1 MNGRNLQPGDNATTD
16 YNKGLI
22 TRIEI
27 RERREQPGTQSGI
40 QYRVFPVL
48 HGGYPSTW
56 YDADWFE
63 PVAPNA
69 ELNGGCK
76 PSALSAGL
84 AGNLT
89 TEKP

>member
-1 MNGRNLQPGDNATTD
+1 MNGRNLQPGDKATTD

-22 TRIEI
+22 THVEI
-27 RERREQPGTQSGI
+27 RERREEPGTQSGI
-40 QYRVFPVL
+40 QFRVFPVL

-69 ELNGGCK
+69 E
-76 PSALSAGL
+76 A
-84 AGNLT
+84 
-89 TEKP
+89 